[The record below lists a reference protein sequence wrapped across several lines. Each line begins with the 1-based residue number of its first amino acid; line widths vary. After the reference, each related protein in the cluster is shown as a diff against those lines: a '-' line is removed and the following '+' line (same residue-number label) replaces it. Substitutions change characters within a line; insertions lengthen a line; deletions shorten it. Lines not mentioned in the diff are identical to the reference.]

1 MQQLSEGTMPE
12 QMKNVIVEQYISL
25 EEVFASKAYYKLTE
39 IHTTAIDELYIPVYF
54 NQPPK

>member
-1 MQQLSEGTMPE
+1 MPE